1 MPITYRK
8 ATHKDNFTAFSIFRK
23 SIEDYGQRT
32 GVMAITGGN
41 DPEKMKQLW
50 ERRRLF
56 WEHLTDSSDQ
66 YWLAE
71 KDNGEAIGYAR
82 SILRDNHRELTEF
95 FVVPDSQSA
104 GVGKE
109 LISRAFPNDTPH
121 RSIIATSD
129 FRAMSRYL
137 KAGVYPFV
145 TEIYFERIPELVS
158 VETDLAMETP
168 NDAQSAIQIMSG
180 IDLVILGHRRD
191 VDHTFLMQD
200 RTLYFYKRN
209 GQVVGYGYI
218 EKDYYGPFALLDNT
232 DFPAVLAHAETQAN
246 LLGAGSVGFETPSIN
261 TIVVDYLMKRSYRLE
276 GFMGSILSNKP
287 FGKFENYLLTS
298 PPWFL

>member
-1 MPITYRK
+1 
-8 ATHKDNFTAFSIFRK
+8 
-23 SIEDYGQRT
+23 
-32 GVMAITGGN
+32 
-41 DPEKMKQLW
+41 
-50 ERRRLF
+50 
-56 WEHLTDSSDQ
+56 
-66 YWLAE
+66 
-71 KDNGEAIGYAR
+71 
-82 SILRDNHRELTEF
+82 
-95 FVVPDSQSA
+95 
-104 GVGKE
+104 
-109 LISRAFPNDTPH
+109 
-121 RSIIATSD
+121 
-129 FRAMSRYL
+129 
-137 KAGVYPFV
+137 
-145 TEIYFERIPELVS
+145 
-158 VETDLAMETP
+158 METP